1 MLGDKARLSENGR
14 RKRSQRVTGIH
25 STVDGAIMVADSIQK
40 AIRDLSI
47 PHQKS
52 KVSDVVT
59 VSMGI
64 SCLIPTVDLS
74 VEALIKITDDALY
87 QAKQ

>member
-1 MLGDKARLSENGR
+1 
-14 RKRSQRVTGIH
+14 
-25 STVDGAIMVADSIQK
+25 MVADSIQK